1 MDARVKFDLQ
11 SWSGERLD
19 RVERALSRWVIA
31 DAPAGLGDAMRYA
44 VLDGGK
50 RLRPLLVLAASEAVD
65 GSEEAALRA
74 ACAVELI
81 HAYSLVHDDMPCMDN
96 DVLRRGKPTVHV
108 RYGQAQAL
116 LAGDALQAL
125 AFELLAPEGVA
136 VPAAVQAALCRLL
149 ARAAG
154 HAGMAGGQAIDLAN
168 VGRSLTEAQLR
179 EMHVR
184 KTGALLQASVLMGAA
199 CGVSNAAAQS
209 ALAAYGEAVGLAFQV
224 VDDILDVTADSA
236 TLGKTAGKDAAHDKP
251 TYVALLGL
259 ERSTAFAQ
267 ELLAQALAALERTGL
282 RDTRALHALAIMVV
296 NRDN

>member
-1 MDARVKFDLQ
+1 
-11 SWSGERLD
+11 
-19 RVERALSRWVIA
+19 
-31 DAPAGLGDAMRYA
+31 
-44 VLDGGK
+44 
-50 RLRPLLVLAASEAVD
+50 
-65 GSEEAALRA
+65 
-74 ACAVELI
+74 
-81 HAYSLVHDDMPCMDN
+81 
-96 DVLRRGKPTVHV
+96 VHV
-108 RYGQAQAL
+108 KYGQAQAL

-125 AFELLAPEGVA
+125 AFELLAPDGA
-136 VPAAVQAALCRLL
+136 DVPAAVQAALCRLL
-149 ARAAG
+149 ARSAG
-154 HAGMAGGQAIDLAN
+154 HAGMAGGQAIDLAS
-168 VGRSLTEAQLR
+168 VGRSLSEAQLR

-199 CGVSNAAAQS
+199 CGVPNATAQS

-236 TLGKTAGKDAAHDKP
+236 TLGKTAGKDAAQDKP